1 MLTNHFERIIHQSCQ
16 SCDMIKLDL
25 ARVDCS
31 PDNVDDKVEMSMIKY
46 EALGKR
52 RSRAEVV
59 NHEHDLVR

>member
-1 MLTNHFERIIHQSCQ
+1 
-16 SCDMIKLDL
+16 MIKLDL